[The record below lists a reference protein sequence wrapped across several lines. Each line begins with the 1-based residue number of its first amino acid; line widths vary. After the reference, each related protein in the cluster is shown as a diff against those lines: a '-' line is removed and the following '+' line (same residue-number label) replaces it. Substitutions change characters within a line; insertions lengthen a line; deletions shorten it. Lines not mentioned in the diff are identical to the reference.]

1 MRSVISGRSQHLV
14 SNSVWGVA
22 SLLSSNSGLARPL
35 VTSVLL
41 QVLTTAALLIWVVGL
56 LVPSGPP
63 ATRSCT
69 ASVIGTRLV
78 NPLGAKD
85 VEGPVSP
92 VGI

>member
-1 MRSVISGRSQHLV
+1 MV
-14 SNSVWGVA
+14 SNSVWQFEVCSPSNA
-22 SLLSSNSGLARPL
+22 DWLSA

-78 NPLGAKD
+78 NPLGAMD
-85 VEGPVSP
+85 AECPVSP
-92 VGI
+92 VGIDPTFGWFSRSP